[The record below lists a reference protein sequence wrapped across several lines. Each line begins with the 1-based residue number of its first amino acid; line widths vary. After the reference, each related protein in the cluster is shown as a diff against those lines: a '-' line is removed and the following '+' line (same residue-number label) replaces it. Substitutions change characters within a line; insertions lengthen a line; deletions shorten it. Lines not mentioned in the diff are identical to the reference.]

1 MKERT
6 SVEVN
11 FLGMDAA
18 FIEPNVN
25 REASNYMT
33 DHFNEIRKQVRKM
46 GVSIDMI
53 DDLVSDVWVSISEAE
68 LRGEGYDVSHSN
80 DGDVITVEE
89 FVYGRIKRYSLN
101 TKYRSDVSER
111 HSSKDKSK
119 NIEIFSASSSDSSDL
134 DSLDGFQ
141 KAYALAASYD
151 DIDDV
156 DAEMSLRSNIEFCI
170 SFNEI
175 VGFNIVNFFKNM
187 DMFSSISFNP
197 GIFDKLKE
205 AMNYHHDFRDAFREV
220 MLVAVSKKP
229 VFESVVGT
237 MI

>member
-11 FLGMDAA
+11 FLGMNAA

-25 REASNYMT
+25 KEASNYMT
-33 DHFNEIRKQVRKM
+33 EHLDEIRRQARKM
-46 GVSIDMI
+46 GINQDML
-53 DDLVSDVWVSISEAE
+53 DDLISDVWLSIRDAE
-68 LRGEGYDVSHSN
+68 LRGEGYNVAHSN

-101 TKYRSDVSER
+101 IKYRSDVSER
-111 HSSKDKSK
+111 HTSKDKSK
-119 NIEIFSASSSDSSDL
+119 SIEVFSASCSDTSDL
-134 DSLDGFQ
+134 DNLDGFQ

-156 DAEMSLRSNIEFCI
+156 DAEISLRSNIEFCI
-170 SFNEI
+170 
-175 VGFNIVNFFKNM
+175 GFNDIIGFNVVNFFKNM
-187 DMFSSISFNP
+187 DMFSSIAFNP

-205 AMNYHHDFRDAFREV
+205 AMNYHSDFRDAFREI
-220 MLVAVSKKP
+220 MLVAVNKKP

-237 MI
+237 MA